1 MKRRSLSKKEEFE
14 IMKLVIDKFL
24 LFSVFILAF
33 GFYRIVS
40 NIGNLGYN
48 ILIMVAA
55 IILLILFA
63 VILEK
68 EYEYIKL

>member
-1 MKRRSLSKKEEFE
+1 MKKRSLSKNEEFE

-24 LFSVFILAF
+24 LFSVFILGF
-33 GFYRIVS
+33 GFFRIVS
-40 NIGNLGYN
+40 NLGNLGYN
-48 ILIMVAA
+48 ILIMVAG
-55 IILLILFA
+55 IVLLILFA